1 VSPAVSSTTGPQTVT
16 ADPTATGPAAGQA
29 TASAALRAAGHA
41 AWAAA
46 VGHPMVRAIA
56 AGTLPHETFRGY
68 FEQNVRY
75 LEDYARAIALT
86 TAKAPDRPAL
96 DVLSRFL
103 RQIVA
108 TEIPANLAFLGRL
121 GGSAGRL
128 PGLAEL
134 HPVTY
139 GYTRH
144 LLHVCEGGSCAE
156 GLAALL
162 PCQWSYGEIAQP
174 LMAAPPDDPV
184 YADWVRMFG
193 NAGYDALVAE
203 TTGLL
208 DRLAGPVV
216 GDPVVGDPVVGDPV
230 VGDPVVGDP
239 VVDDTAV
246 DDTAADD
253 TAADDTADA
262 GPWAR
267 LSAVFSISVRYEGE
281 FWDMAYAAA

>member
-1 VSPAVSSTTGPQTVT
+1 VSPAVLPV
-16 ADPTATGPAAGQA
+16 
-29 TASAALRAAGHA
+29 TASAALRDAGRG

-46 VGHPMVRAIA
+46 VSHPMVAAIA

-86 TAKAPDRPAL
+86 TAKAPDAAAL

-108 TEIPANLAFLGRL
+108 TEIPANLAFLERL
-121 GGSAGRL
+121 GGSASRL
-128 PGLAEL
+128 PGLGEL

-144 LLHVCEGGSCAE
+144 LLQVCEAGSCAE
-156 GLAALL
+156 GLAAVL
-162 PCQWSYGEIAQP
+162 PCQWSYGEVAQP
-174 LMAAPPDDPV
+174 LMAALPADPV
-184 YADWVRMFG
+184 YADWIRMFG
-193 NAGYDALVAE
+193 NASYDALVAE

-208 DRLAGPVV
+208 DRLAGPVA
-216 GDPVVGDPVVGDPV
+216 GDPVVGD
-230 VGDPVVGDP
+230 
-239 VVDDTAV
+239 
-246 DDTAADD
+246 
-253 TAADDTADA
+253 TADA
-262 GPWAR
+262 GLWAR
-267 LSAVFSISVRYEGE
+267 LSEVFSISIRYERE

>member
-1 VSPAVSSTTGPQTVT
+1 MSPAVSPTTGWQAVAADAPATTGPAT
-16 ADPTATGPAAGQA
+16 TGPV

-46 VGHPMVRAIA
+46 VSHPMVRAIA

-86 TAKAPDRPAL
+86 TAKAPDAAAL

-108 TEIPANLAFLGRL
+108 TEIPANLAFLERL

-128 PGLAEL
+128 PGLDEL

-144 LLHVCEGGSCAE
+144 LLHVCEAGSCAE

-184 YADWVRMFG
+184 YADWIRMFG
-193 NAGYDALVAE
+193 NSDYDALVAE

-208 DRLAGPVV
+208 DRLAGPVAGNTV
-216 GDPVVGDPVVGDPV
+216 AGNTVAGGTVAGG
-230 VGDPVVGDP
+230 
-239 VVDDTAV
+239 
-246 DDTAADD
+246 
-253 TAADDTADA
+253 TADA

-267 LSAVFSISVRYEGE
+267 LSAVFRISIRYEGE
-281 FWDMAYAAA
+281 FWDMAYAAGGQEGR

>member
-1 VSPAVSSTTGPQTVT
+1 VSPAVSPVTGPQPAAAGPTAARPTTVT
-16 ADPTATGPAAGQA
+16 PAAAGATAAGGA
-29 TASAALRAAGHA
+29 TASAALRAAGRD

-46 VGHPMVRAIA
+46 VRHPMAGAIA
-56 AGTLPHETFRGY
+56 SGTLPHETFRRY

-75 LEDYARAIALT
+75 LEDYARAIALV

-108 TEIPANLAFLGRL
+108 TEIPANLAFLERL

-128 PGLAEL
+128 PGLGEL

-144 LLHVCEGGSCAE
+144 LLHVCEAGSCAE

-174 LMAAPPDDPV
+174 LMAALPTDPV
-184 YADWVRMFG
+184 YADWIRMFG
-193 NAGYDALVAE
+193 NAEYDALVAE

-208 DRLAGPVV
+208 DRLAGPAV
-216 GDPVVGDPVVGDPV
+216 G
-230 VGDPVVGDP
+230 
-239 VVDDTAV
+239 
-246 DDTAADD
+246 
-253 TAADDTADA
+253 DTADA
-262 GPWAR
+262 GQWDR
-267 LSAVFSISVRYEGE
+267 LSAVFGISIRYERE

>member
-1 VSPAVSSTTGPQTVT
+1 VRPAVSPAPVSP
-16 ADPTATGPAAGQA
+16 ATGLTDTRPGPASAGPT
-29 TASAALRAAGHA
+29 TASAALRAAGHD
-41 AWAAA
+41 AWTAA
-46 VGHPMVRAIA
+46 VSHPMVTAIA
-56 AGTLPHETFRGY
+56 AGTLPHQTFRRY

-96 DVLSRFL
+96 DVLSRFG
-103 RQIVA
+103 RQIVG
-108 TEIPANLAFLGRL
+108 TEIPANLDFLVRL
-121 GGSAGRL
+121 GGSADRL
-128 PGLAEL
+128 PGPAAL

-139 GYTRH
+139 AYTRH
-144 LLHVCEGGSCAE
+144 LLHVCAQGGCAE

-174 LMAAPPDDPV
+174 LMAAPPADPV
-184 YADWVRMFG
+184 YADWIRMFG

-208 DRLAGPVV
+208 DRLA
-216 GDPVVGDPVVGDPV
+216 DPA
-230 VGDPVVGDP
+230 
-239 VVDDTAV
+239 DT
-246 DDTAADD
+246 
-253 TAADDTADA
+253 
-262 GPWAR
+262 GRWSR

>member
-1 VSPAVSSTTGPQTVT
+1 VTGSPTT
-16 ADPTATGPAAGQA
+16 AAGPVTDRSAATETA
-29 TASAALRAAGHA
+29 TASAALRAAGHD

-46 VGHPMVRAIA
+46 VSHPMVRAIA
-56 AGTLPHETFRGY
+56 AGTLPHGTFRGY

-86 TAKAPDRPAL
+86 TAKAPDVAAL

-108 TEIPANLAFLGRL
+108 TEIPANLAFLERL
-121 GGSAGRL
+121 GGSADRL
-128 PGLAEL
+128 PELGEL

-144 LLHVCEGGSCAE
+144 LLHVCEASGCAE

-162 PCQWSYGEIAQP
+162 PCQWSYGELAQP
-174 LMAAPPDDPV
+174 LMAAPPGDPV
-184 YADWVRMFG
+184 YADWIRMFG
-193 NAGYDALVAE
+193 NADYDALVAE

-216 GDPVVGDPVVGDPV
+216 GDTGG
-230 VGDPVVGDP
+230 
-239 VVDDTAV
+239 
-246 DDTAADD
+246 
-253 TAADDTADA
+253 A
-262 GPWAR
+262 GQWSR
-267 LSAVFSISVRYEGE
+267 LSAVFSISVRYERE

>member
-1 VSPAVSSTTGPQTVT
+1 VSPATVSPATVSPATVSPTTVSPTTVSPTTGP
-16 ADPTATGPAAGQA
+16 G
-29 TASAALRAAGHA
+29 TASAVLRAAGRD
-41 AWAAA
+41 AWTAA
-46 VGHPMVRAIA
+46 VTHPMVAAIA
-56 AGTLPHETFRGY
+56 AGTLPHQTFRRY

-86 TAKAPDRPAL
+86 MAKAPDRPAL
-96 DVLSRFL
+96 DVLSRFG
-103 RQIVA
+103 RQIVG
-108 TEIPANLAFLGRL
+108 TEIPANLDFLVRL
-121 GGSAGRL
+121 GGSADQL
-128 PGLAEL
+128 PGPAAL

-139 GYTRH
+139 AYTRH
-144 LLHVCEGGSCAE
+144 LLHVCAQGGCAE

-174 LMAAPPDDPV
+174 LMAAPPADPV

-216 GDPVVGDPVVGDPV
+216 GD
-230 VGDPVVGDP
+230 
-239 VVDDTAV
+239 
-246 DDTAADD
+246 
-253 TAADDTADA
+253 TADA
-262 GPWAR
+262 GPWPR
-267 LSAVFSISVRYEGE
+267 LSAVFSISIRYERE

>member
-1 VSPAVSSTTGPQTVT
+1 V
-16 ADPTATGPAAGQA
+16 
-29 TASAALRAAGHA
+29 SAALRLAGRD
-41 AWAAA
+41 AWTAA
-46 VGHPMVRAIA
+46 VNHPMVRAIA

-86 TAKAPDRPAL
+86 AARAPDREAL

-108 TEIPANLAFLGRL
+108 AEIPANLAFLHRL
-121 GGSAGRL
+121 GGSADRL
-128 PGLAEL
+128 PGPAEL

-144 LLHVCEGGSCAE
+144 LLHACGAGSCAE

-174 LMAAPPDDPV
+174 LMSAVPADPV
-184 YADWVRMFG
+184 YADWIRMFG
-193 NAGYDALVAE
+193 NADYDALVAE

-208 DRLAGPVV
+208 DRLA
-216 GDPVVGDPVVGDPV
+216 DP
-230 VGDPVVGDP
+230 
-239 VVDDTAV
+239 
-246 DDTAADD
+246 
-253 TAADDTADA
+253 ADA
-262 GPWAR
+262 AQWSR
-267 LSAVFSISVRYEGE
+267 LSALFSISIRCEGE
-281 FWDMAYAAA
+281 FWDMALAAAAPAGRDQEGR

>member
-1 VSPAVSSTTGPQTVT
+1 VTSSASGPLRSPRPSASR
-16 ADPTATGPAAGQA
+16 PAARRTGA
-29 TASAALRAAGHA
+29 PAFPVASAALRSAGRE

-46 VGHPMVRAIA
+46 VNHPVVREIA

-68 FEQNVRY
+68 FEQNIRY
-75 LEDYARAIALT
+75 LEDYARAIALA
-86 TAKAPDRPAL
+86 TAKAPDRAAL

-108 TEIPANLAFLGRL
+108 SEIPANLAFLQRL
-121 GGSAGRL
+121 GGSADRL

-144 LLHVCEGGSCAE
+144 LLHVCGAGSCAE

-174 LMAAPPDDPV
+174 LMAAVPDDPV
-184 YADWVRMFG
+184 YADWIRMFG
-193 NAGYDALVAE
+193 NADYDALVAE

-208 DRLAGPVV
+208 DRLAGP
-216 GDPVVGDPVVGDPV
+216 
-230 VGDPVVGDP
+230 
-239 VVDDTAV
+239 
-246 DDTAADD
+246 
-253 TAADDTADA
+253 ADA
-262 GPWAR
+262 GQWAR
-267 LSAVFSISVRYEGE
+267 LSTVFSISIRYEGE
-281 FWDMAYAAA
+281 FWDMTARADESARVPGPGGPARTQPGPDYASL